1 MNFNWK
7 KYRKLIP
14 AMVGI
19 TLLIVLNR
27 WDIKIPGLDMIIVD
41 WLVGAATVFGIR
53 QATNE
58 Q

>member
-27 WDIKIPGLDMIIVD
+27 WDIQIPGLDMIIVD